1 MKEPLYDNILEFQVY
16 GESALF
22 CNPITMVSEEQTSY
36 QVPTY
41 SALQGIMESCYW
53 KPTIY
58 WQPLE
63 VRVMNRI
70 RLCRRRAADV
80 KAAASVDRQ
89 RTPVPDQCGV

>member
-41 SALQGIMESCYW
+41 SALQGIGILLLETNHLLATIGSQGYESH
-53 KPTIY
+53 
-58 WQPLE
+58 
-63 VRVMNRI
+63 
-70 RLCRRRAADV
+70 
-80 KAAASVDRQ
+80 
-89 RTPVPDQCGV
+89 TP